1 MTGTALC
8 HRVHTGRP
16 KSFHIVTYIQ
26 KEETEEEKEE
36 EEEEGDGSGQN
47 KDERLFSLIG
57 RNTGPQSRNIKIE
70 TIEKQGR
77 HSANSCEKA

>member
-1 MTGTALC
+1 MPPGSYRQTEISPHCNLF
-8 HRVHTGRP
+8 R
-16 KSFHIVTYIQ
+16 
-26 KEETEEEKEE
+26 KEETEEEEKEE
-36 EEEEGDGSGQN
+36 EEAEEEEGDGSGQN